1 MELIISPKKITKMLT
16 IIVTCLVLASFAG
29 QFYEHFLGHDRH
41 IVRLFDLDIEWN
53 IPTWYSSIT
62 LTFCSMLL
70 CIIAFAKKN
79 TGSSFFHWIVLSI
92 IFLLLAMDEAIQFH
106 EMTITPLRTLL
117 DAKGVLY
124 FTWVVPGGAF
134 LIIFVVSFLK
144 FLSNLPGK
152 SRLLFVISG
161 ILYVGGALGME
172 LAGGYWAYCHGQKNM
187 TYAIITNAEETLE
200 MVGILVF
207 IQALMSYISCEL
219 KELRIRISDKE
230 TLFRT
235 DR

>member
-1 MELIISPKKITKMLT
+1 
-16 IIVTCLVLASFAG
+16 
-29 QFYEHFLGHDRH
+29 
-41 IVRLFDLDIEWN
+41 
-53 IPTWYSSIT
+53 
-62 LTFCSMLL
+62 
-70 CIIAFAKKN
+70 
-79 TGSSFFHWIVLSI
+79 
-92 IFLLLAMDEAIQFH
+92 
-106 EMTITPLRTLL
+106 
-117 DAKGVLY
+117 
-124 FTWVVPGGAF
+124 
-134 LIIFVVSFLK
+134 
-144 FLSNLPGK
+144 
-152 SRLLFVISG
+152 
-161 ILYVGGALGME
+161 ME